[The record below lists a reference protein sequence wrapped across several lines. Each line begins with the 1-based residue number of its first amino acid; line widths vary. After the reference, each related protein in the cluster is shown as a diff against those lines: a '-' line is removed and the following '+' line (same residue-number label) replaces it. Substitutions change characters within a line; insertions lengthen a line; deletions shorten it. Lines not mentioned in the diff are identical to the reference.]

1 MTPRA
6 RWIVL
11 AFALVG
17 LGFASTS
24 AWVHYRL
31 LTDPTYVSPCDVNA
45 TFNCT
50 QAYLSSYGS
59 IRGVP
64 VALGGVIWFAL
75 VALLA
80 AFARPSAGAD
90 RDPIGGYIFALS
102 TIGLAV
108 VLYLGH
114 ASFFRLKTLCLLC
127 LGTYASVAGIF
138 ITSGLTSTMS
148 LTRLPLRLGRDLRT
162 IVARPL
168 LLVIAVLFMA
178 GAASAVALF
187 PREQPVTAASHTES
201 STQQAA
207 EALPALPPDF
217 EAQFA
222 DAWSKQPR
230 LNLGVAAGTAKVVIV
245 KFNDWLC
252 PSCKAY
258 VAAYEPVLMQY
269 EKTHPGAV
277 KVVVKDF
284 PWSTECNY
292 TAQQTIPGHESSCY
306 AAAAVRMARDRG
318 KEQAM
323 IDWLFNNQQQLVEA
337 NLAGG
342 AGSKPTIKAK
352 AIEMLGVTDFDREYQ
367 TKLADIKKDV
377 SDGAALQVDSTPSFF
392 INGVRATAPRG
403 GGNLQPA
410 VLALALKLELAR
422 TAAK

>member
-50 QAYLSSYGS
+50 QAYLSSYGTV
-59 IRGVP
+59 RGVP

-80 AFARPSAGAD
+80 AFAPPAAGGE

-127 LGTYASVAGIF
+127 LGTYVSVAGIF

-168 LLVIAVLFMA
+168 LLVVAVLFMA
-178 GAASAVALF
+178 GAVSAVALF
-187 PREQPVTAASHTES
+187 PREQPRGAAASS
-201 STQQAA
+201 RGAPQQPAD
-207 EALPALPPDF
+207 ALPPGF

-222 DAWSKQPR
+222 DAWAKQPR
-230 LNLGVAAGTAKVVIV
+230 LNLGIAAGTAKVVIV

-258 VAAYEPVLMQY
+258 VAAYEPVLTEY
-269 EKTHPGAV
+269 ERTHPGAV
-277 KVVVKDF
+277 KVVIKDF

-292 TAQQTIPGHESSCY
+292 TAQETIPGHESACF

-323 IDWLFNNQQQLVEA
+323 IDWLFNNQQQLVEQ

-352 AIEMLGVTDFDREYQ
+352 AMEMLGVTDFDREYQ
-367 TKLADIKKDV
+367 AKLVEIKKDV

-392 INGVRATAPRG
+392 INGVRATGQRG
-403 GGNLQPA
+403 GGNLAPA